1 MAAATS
7 RKKQADNSEAAAEP
21 IALASRV
28 FERPGCGALQ
38 TIPIAAPLTAIT
50 LKNLV
55 MPLPV
60 IGSVLLDGGQALL
73 DTAREQQWFH
83 RHQKRAFLCVTE
95 WLRGT

>member
-50 LKNLV
+50 LENLV

-73 DTAREQQWFH
+73 DTAATNNGFIGTKKEPF
-83 RHQKRAFLCVTE
+83 CV
-95 WLRGT
+95 